1 MLRWSS
7 YWVTAD
13 RDGPHIDGRRD
24 GVWIARVVAC
34 RRLASMP
41 VMCHPCGRDRRL
53 YLAMVY
59 RDHGWQVAGVYG
71 SAGAAQRA
79 CGNALGEVRS

>member
-1 MLRWSS
+1 MLKWTP

-24 GVWIARVVAC
+24 GVRVARVVAC

-41 VMCHPCGRDRRL
+41 VMCHPCGRERRL

-59 RDHGWQVAGVYG
+59 RDHEWQVAGVYG

-79 CGNALGEVRS
+79 CGNALGEVPS

>member
-1 MLRWSS
+1 MLKWTS

-24 GVWIARVVAC
+24 GVRIARVVAC

-41 VMCHPCGRDRRL
+41 VLCHPCGRERRL

-59 RDHGWQVAGVYG
+59 RNDGWQVAGVYG

-79 CGNALGEVRS
+79 CANALGEVRS

>member
-1 MLRWSS
+1 MLKWSS
-7 YWVTAD
+7 CWVTAN

-41 VMCHPCGRDRRL
+41 VLCHPCGRTRRL

-59 RDHGWQVAGVYG
+59 RDGDWQIAGVYG
-71 SAGAAQRA
+71 SDGAARRA
-79 CGNALGEVRS
+79 CATALGEVTS

>member
-1 MLRWSS
+1 MLKWSS

-24 GVWIARVVAC
+24 GVRVARVVAC

-41 VMCHPCGRDRRL
+41 VLCHPCGRERRL
-53 YLAMVY
+53 YLGMVY

-79 CGNALGEVRS
+79 CANALGEVPS